1 MPQKDF
7 LSLSR
12 SGQHKRR
19 KSLQAPNAC
28 LESES
33 SIQRETVCSEAGS
46 TPPNDN
52 NLLIDPPIDPSATNN
67 VPFQLE
73 ELNSHECPSLFETYE
88 YSSESDSDNDSD
100 IVKQKLANWAVEHQ
114 IQNKALSALL
124 VILNVHNFFS
134 NFPRMLEHY

>member
-1 MPQKDF
+1 MLVLKVNQVFKERQ
-7 LSLSR
+7 SV
-12 SGQHKRR
+12 
-19 KSLQAPNAC
+19 
-28 LESES
+28 
-33 SIQRETVCSEAGS
+33 QRLVQLL
-46 TPPNDN
+46 PNDM
-52 NLLIDPPIDPSATNN
+52 LIDPPIDPSAMNN